1 MSLTG
6 KTNEE
11 KIWNFLLEAGF
22 TKAGAAGLIGNLN
35 AESGLYPDR
44 VQGDIPYSD
53 FSKNYTKQIDE
64 GSINENEFINNG
76 PNGGG
81 YGLAQWTYYTRKRS
95 LYRFAKNLNTSIG
108 NLETQLKFLLNE
120 LKNNYTNSVYKVLI
134 KTESLQEASDT
145 VLYKFENPAN
155 ASTKSAE
162 RLRLSQNTYNKF
174 VKGDEQ
180 TVKTYARNENVKL
193 SANFTSNEFQC
204 RCGKC
209 PTVTIDEKLVDYL
222 QKIRDHFKAPVILN
236 SAYRCKTHN
245 AAVGG
250 ASGSKHVTGQAADV
264 VVTGVAPREV
274 AKYAESIGVKGIGLY
289 ETATDGHFVHID
301 TRDYKSFWYGQR
313 QSYRS
318 TFGGSTTS
326 SGSSSNASGYTTLR
340 KGSKGQDVKKLQ
352 EKLITLGYSL
362 GRYGADGVYGT
373 STYNAVK
380 AFQKNKK
387 LTVDG
392 IAGPATQKALDAAI
406 VENTSN
412 KTTNSNKE
420 QKRVQVTASGLNVR
434 KGAGKTYPIVGIV
447 YKGAICNVED
457 MDGGWGK
464 ITQPEGWI
472 DLSYTKEV

>member
-11 KIWNFLLEAGF
+11 KIWNFLLDAGF

-64 GSINENEFINNG
+64 GIINENEFINNG

-134 KTESLQEASDT
+134 KTDSLQEASDA

-155 ASTKSAE
+155 ASAKSTE

-180 TVKTYARNENVKL
+180 TMKTYARNENVKL

-204 RCGKC
+204 HCGRCA
-209 PTVTIDEKLVDYL
+209 TVTIDEKLVEYL
-222 QKIRDHFKAPVILN
+222 QKIREHFNAPVILN

-274 AKYAESIGVKGIGLY
+274 AKYAESLGVKGIGLY

-301 TRDYKSFWYGQR
+301 TRDYKSFWYGQK
-313 QSYRS
+313 QAYRS
-318 TFGGSTTS
+318 TFGGASNS
-326 SGSSSNASGYTTLR
+326 GGSSSNSSSKTYKTLK
-340 KGSKGQDVKKLQ
+340 KGSKGTEVKTLQ
-352 EKLITLGYSL
+352 QNLIALGYSL
-362 GRYGADGVYGT
+362 GNYGADGVYGT

-380 AFQKNKK
+380 AFQKDKK

-392 IAGPATQKALDAAI
+392 IAGPATQKAIDEAIAANKKDPT
-406 VENTSN
+406 NT
-412 KTTNSNKE
+412 TAR
-420 QKRVQVTASGLNVR
+420 RVQVTASGLNVR

-447 YKGAICNVED
+447 YKGAICNVETT
-457 MDGGWGK
+457 DGNWGK
-464 ITQPEGWI
+464 ISQPEGWV